1 MPAEG
6 NWCSMFLPGFFGII
20 KCDAIFFFRFRM
32 RFRNHFR
39 YWRALTPFPAMPVES
54 WEPDDG
60 LMTVNTP
67 VNTIDAEKSKGSKPA
82 RIAVTGGIGSGKSL
96 VCDFLAEKGLFVL
109 SADDL
114 SRLAVEPGTEA
125 HAKIAGHFGDSVL
138 MPDNTINRPALR
150 RMISTDPEAR
160 KALESFIHP
169 EVFRQM
175 AEKLAV
181 AEKKGEPLVVV
192 EVPLL
197 YESGFD
203 AFFDGVILVRV
214 DTERRIERIMSRDNV
229 SREDAIAMMNIQ
241 MPDHEKSKRADFI
254 VDNNGSEAETRQS
267 VERLYESLLA
277 RSRGKL

>member
-1 MPAEG
+1 
-6 NWCSMFLPGFFGII
+6 
-20 KCDAIFFFRFRM
+20 
-32 RFRNHFR
+32 
-39 YWRALTPFPAMPVES
+39 MPVDNLQI
-54 WEPDDG
+54 DDSR
-60 LMTVNTP
+60 MTL
-67 VNTIDAEKSKGSKPA
+67 NTIGAEKSKGSKSA

-96 VCDFLAEKGLFVL
+96 VCTFLAEKGLFVL
-109 SADDL
+109 SADEL

-150 RMISTDPEAR
+150 RIISNDPEAR
-160 KALESFIHP
+160 KTLEGFIHP

-175 AEKLAV
+175 AEKLDE

-254 VDNNGSEAETRQS
+254 LDNNGTEAETRRA
-267 VERLYESLLA
+267 VDRLCERLLPVS
-277 RSRGKL
+277 GKKQ